1 MPFLFKNKK
10 FLPINFYIKDF
21 VNKRENTI
29 KNLLI
34 KLTIITGF
42 LFGIAACDD
51 SPNREIRAGKY
62 GMMSEE
68 SPQYAAIVFLLTI
81 YENENLD
88 ETISMTSQSFGRTI
102 KAYHTNK
109 SVQRHLLNLRL
120 DKVEIEP
127 MSGGFS
133 PRNEFTKKSTV
144 DLKITGYF
152 NNEKIID
159 LRTIEMV
166 KKGGDWQIIGVRN
179 TVP

>member
-1 MPFLFKNKK
+1 MIVFISLS
-10 FLPINFYIKDF
+10 LG
-21 VNKRENTI
+21 
-29 KNLLI
+29 LI
-34 KLTIITGF
+34 
-42 LFGIAACDD
+42 ACDD
-51 SPNREIRAGKY
+51 SPKREIRAGKY

-81 YENENLD
+81 YENDNLN
-88 ETISMTSQSFGRTI
+88 ETLSMTSPSFGRTI

-109 SVQRHLLNLRL
+109 SVQRHVLNLRL
-120 DKVEIEP
+120 DNVEVEP

-133 PRNEFTKKSTV
+133 PRSEFTKSSTV

-159 LRTIEMV
+159 LRTIEMNR
-166 KKGGDWQIIGVRN
+166 KGGDWKITGVRN